1 VTCFMFEILSLYG
14 SSVFVGVW
22 VNESLV
28 VLR

>member
-1 VTCFMFEILSLYG
+1 MRFIFEILSLYG